1 MTVPSSVSGNLT
13 LSAANNPHLV
23 TANVVV
29 MGGATLTLEPGVIVR
44 FNAGKVRFR
53 CVGFKSAVL
62 PRAELVFAQ
71 AMQVNGALIA
81 RGMASARI
89 TFTSNAVS

>member
-1 MTVPSSVSGNLT
+1 MPADDRLDSLAPLIQKDMDAKLT
-13 LSAANNPHLV
+13 PDAEK
-23 TANVVV
+23 
-29 MGGATLTLEPGVIVR
+29 TLEPGVIVR